1 MDNFYLSD
9 WLMEYIEIKNL
20 NSIDED
26 IVIPIYML
34 IGEDNPLFNVG
45 SIHNDDMSERLES
58 VIKILNLKANTDSYT
73 AETFLETLSDKLN
86 NIGLDNIMSVHL
98 EIIIMNQIRSSNDI
112 IEMPDWSVPEQ
123 TNYQILTLK
132 KSIMTHPSISISL
145 QSEDI
150 ARMLYTP
157 LSFRK
162 YKSSAYDL

>member
-1 MDNFYLSD
+1 
-9 WLMEYIEIKNL
+9 
-20 NSIDED
+20 
-26 IVIPIYML
+26 
-34 IGEDNPLFNVG
+34 
-45 SIHNDDMSERLES
+45 
-58 VIKILNLKANTDSYT
+58 
-73 AETFLETLSDKLN
+73 
-86 NIGLDNIMSVHL
+86 MSVHL
-98 EIIIMNQIRSSNDI
+98 EIIIMNQIRSNDDI

-162 YKSSAYDL
+162 YKSSAYDLLYMVQPQKFLSEEPIVQTNNNVDKLFVYMGNE